1 MNTMFEEVGLD
12 VVHLYSG
19 DDLMQR
25 SKVFCLINKYQ
36 EYSIVQTVIN
46 LDLPQSSISC

>member
-1 MNTMFEEVGLD
+1 MFEEVGLD

-36 EYSIVQTVIN
+36 EYAIVQTIIN
-46 LDLPQSSISC
+46 LDLPQSSVSC